1 MKKSIIFILLSILIG
16 SSLFTACSDDEL
28 GPTIFDPTVRP
39 LDRTQY
45 SFPLDSFVEA
55 NYRQT
60 YNLRY
65 IYRMEDI
72 SADMDYN
79 LIPCTYQKSKEVAV
93 LAKYLWFDIYAKLQ
107 TPEFLK
113 MYAPRILH
121 IIGSPAY
128 NPSSG
133 TMTLGEAS
141 GGKKI
146 TFYRGNSIDVNNIDS
161 LNELFFKTMHHE
173 FSHILQQTKVTPTEF
188 NTLSSG
194 QYDPFAW
201 QDRNDS
207 LVLSLGFVTPY
218 GSSQATEDWVEV
230 IANYIVKDSIT
241 WNGMLNT
248 ATYGWEVVLVD
259 VDKFDPEL
267 ETRTFKN
274 DVKQAG
280 SNNKYAQYEVYRKT
294 IVRDE
299 NGDPIKDENGKLQ
312 YIDEDGVDGK
322 ALILQKLDMARN
334 WMKTSFGL
342 DLDLLRKEVQTRQY
356 LTDEKGEFV
365 LRDGKFVNRLVEP
378 LHIGSSETL
387 MDSLLYQVDKFK
399 ELQN

>member
-1 MKKSIIFILLSILIG
+1 
-16 SSLFTACSDDEL
+16 
-28 GPTIFDPTVRP
+28 
-39 LDRTQY
+39 
-45 SFPLDSFVEA
+45 
-55 NYRQT
+55 
-60 YNLRY
+60 
-65 IYRMEDI
+65 
-72 SADMDYN
+72 
-79 LIPCTYQKSKEVAV
+79 
-93 LAKYLWFDIYAKLQ
+93 
-107 TPEFLK
+107 
-113 MYAPRILH
+113 
-121 IIGSPAY
+121 
-128 NPSSG
+128 
-133 TMTLGEAS
+133 
-141 GGKKI
+141 
-146 TFYRGNSIDVNNIDS
+146 
-161 LNELFFKTMHHE
+161 
-173 FSHILQQTKVTPTEF
+173 
-188 NTLSSG
+188 
-194 QYDPFAW
+194 
-201 QDRNDS
+201 
-207 LVLSLGFVTPY
+207 
-218 GSSQATEDWVEV
+218 
-230 IANYIVKDSIT
+230 
-241 WNGMLNT
+241 MLNT
-248 ATYGWEVVLVD
+248 ATYGWEVVMVD

-280 SNNKYAQYEVYRKT
+280 SDAYAQYEVYRKT

-342 DLDLLRKEVQTRQY
+342 DLDQLRKEVQTRQY

>member
-1 MKKSIIFILLSILIG
+1 MKKSIIFIFLSILIG

-28 GPTIFDPTVRP
+28 GPTIFDATVSP

-55 NYRQT
+55 NYRQP

-194 QYDPFAW
+194 QYDSFAW

-248 ATYGWEVVLVD
+248 ATYGWEVVMVD

-280 SNNKYAQYEVYRKT
+280 SDAYAQYEVYRKT

-342 DLDLLRKEVQTRQY
+342 DLDQLRKEVQTRQY

>member
-378 LHIGSSETL
+378 LHIGNSETL

>member
-1 MKKSIIFILLSILIG
+1 MKKSIIFIFLSILIG

-28 GPTIFDPTVRP
+28 GPTIFDATVRP

-55 NYRQT
+55 NYRQP

-194 QYDPFAW
+194 QYDSFAW

-248 ATYGWEVVLVD
+248 ATYGWEVVMVD

-274 DVKQAG
+274 DVKEAG

-342 DLDLLRKEVQTRQY
+342 DLDQLRKEVQTRQY